1 MGPLNIAL
9 DEYCTSCR
17 NQRSS
22 FCGGEWVEGSPLDIL
37 PTHDREP
44 QDIHEAL
51 PGIHAP
57 RNYTSGAATP
67 FDNTGRAISNIG
79 LTSSPFLLPYLLHQT
94 HLISAGTDTGISTDT
109 QSETSTQ
116 QGDELAPEQW
126 DTSRD
131 ESDLVLVPVDEPFHH
146 SSSSSAEITRYND
159 TGPGLPNGS
168 PPHSASLYELFD
180 SGLQH
185 SSETTVKPTA
195 GALQN
200 TQSHQAG
207 PTVRARRKHVAVEG
221 IASTASTPSSKD
233 SSLQTCAI
241 PMLPGGIAPEIMPL
255 GWSNSP
261 IDSSVQFPA
270 DSQFPSPSF
279 RPAPLTWNSDDDYF
293 TTLSQPRINPVDCDS
308 SEPPSP
314 SGAKP
319 IKIPQSSQGIRGT
332 ADASRYCEACES
344 SGEQRLACPFYKYE
358 PQRHLSCMSK
368 GFKTI
373 GHLGQHLK
381 QSHKLKPNHCKLC
394 WRSFETADLL
404 TNHTQYCIRTG
415 GVSVDN
421 LPEFP
426 RMRLPAE
433 KKWYWG
439 WKKLFGQAA
448 ALPQCPFSHPIQDLK
463 AHLWAQYTDL
473 PQPEYIGTDWAGE
486 NTSLDYTNYIEG
498 SSISTSSDW

>member
-1 MGPLNIAL
+1 MEL

-22 FCGGEWVEGSPLDIL
+22 FCGGEWVGGSLLDIL
-37 PTHDREP
+37 PPDDREP
-44 QDIHEAL
+44 QDIREAL
-51 PGIHAP
+51 PSHVP

-67 FDNTGRAISNIG
+67 FDNRAISNIG
-79 LTSSPFLLPYLLHQT
+79 LTSSPLLLPYLLHRT
-94 HLISAGTDTGISTDT
+94 YLISTGTDTGISTDT
-109 QSETSTQ
+109 QSETFAQ
-116 QGDELAPEQW
+116 QGNELAPEQW
-126 DTSRD
+126 DVGRD
-131 ESDLVLVPVDEPFHH
+131 ESDPVPVPVNEPFHH
-146 SSSSSAEITRYND
+146 SSTRYND
-159 TGPGLPNGS
+159 TRPGLPNSS
-168 PPHSASLYELFD
+168 PPSSASLYELFD

-185 SSETTVKPTA
+185 SSETTTRSSA
-195 GALQN
+195 GAFQN

-207 PTVRARRKHVAVEG
+207 RTVRAKRKHVAVED
-221 IASTASTPSSKD
+221 IASNASTPSSENN
-233 SSLQTCAI
+233 SQTCTI
-241 PMLPGGIAPEIMPL
+241 TMLPGRIAPEMMPL
-255 GWSNSP
+255 GWSNP
-261 IDSSVQFPA
+261 LIDTSVQFPEFPA

-279 RPAPLTWNSDDDYF
+279 RPAPLTWVSDDDYDF
-293 TTLSQPRINPVDCDS
+293 TTLPQPRINLVDCDP
-308 SEPPSP
+308 SEHPPS
-314 SGAKP
+314 SAKP
-319 IKIPQSSQGIRGT
+319 IDIPQSSQGIRGT
-332 ADASRYCEACES
+332 TDASRYCEACES
-344 SGEQRLACPFYKYE
+344 SGKQRLACPFYKYE
-358 PQRHLSCMSK
+358 PQQHPGCMFK

-381 QSHKLKPNHCKLC
+381 QNHRLKPNHCKLC

-415 GVSVDN
+415 GVSVDD

-448 ALPQCPFSHPIQDLK
+448 ALPHCPFVHPIQDLK

-486 NTSLDYTNYIEG
+486 SASLYCANYIEG
-498 SSISTSSDW
+498 SSVSTSSDW